1 MGNRNASRDGGVFV
15 SGAQFHEGRICLRL
29 WNWLAVFPQA
39 VHHEARHIDD
49 GCLACE
55 RESSHRLQA
64 TENISDLHLCTIVS
78 NETIVNLR
86 ELLEPA

>member
-1 MGNRNASRDGGVFV
+1 MSTVLELA
-15 SGAQFHEGRICLRL
+15 GRLPAGR
-29 WNWLAVFPQA
+29 PD
-39 VHHEARHIDD
+39 EARYIDD
-49 GCLACE
+49 GCLAFE

-86 ELLEPA
+86 ELLVPA